1 MILYCFAHAVMDI
14 KFLLQ
19 RKTICIYIVTFLEII
34 CLVANFLVLKNPVIC
49 EMHCFS
55 LSWTHCLPMKP
66 IYNLFSQLE
75 LLKNELDS
83 MKNDHN
89 KQVVSINSELSRL
102 QQVQDTEAAENQKQE
117 NLYNATKGGVR
128 ERVSFI

>member
-1 MILYCFAHAVMDI
+1 
-14 KFLLQ
+14 
-19 RKTICIYIVTFLEII
+19 
-34 CLVANFLVLKNPVIC
+34 
-49 EMHCFS
+49 
-55 LSWTHCLPMKP
+55 MKP